1 MKKIMN
7 KVNFALIALMVSV
20 APALAATS
28 TTDKVCDL
36 INELGGILKYI
47 RLFAFVGAGF
57 MIVQW
62 AWDYIKGGDVAMDKI
77 KGQGAALLVGCFLLF
92 LVGTILTFLI
102 AAAAPGGSLDCDFSS
117 WSV

>member
-20 APALAATS
+20 APVMAATS
-28 TTDKVCDL
+28 TAGKVCDL